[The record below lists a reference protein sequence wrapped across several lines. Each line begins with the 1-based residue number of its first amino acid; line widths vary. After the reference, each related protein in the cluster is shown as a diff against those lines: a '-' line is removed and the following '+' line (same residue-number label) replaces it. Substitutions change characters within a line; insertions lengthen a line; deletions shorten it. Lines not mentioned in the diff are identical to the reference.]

1 MVRRRLTI
9 ADTLKQRI
17 FSGLH
22 LGTLKPGDRLPSV
35 RDLASDLEADP
46 RVILAA
52 CRELEQEGLVELRP
66 RSGIYVGTGATDA
79 GGSSSRKA
87 DWIVE
92 TLVESLSRGIPAPG
106 LPEHL
111 RRCLET
117 LRLRA
122 ACIECNLDQT
132 VQLCEELHADY
143 GLDTDPVDLYPMLS
157 EATPPPEIRH
167 ADLLVTSQFHAHEIQ
182 PLALQLGKP
191 IIVASLQTGLFAG
204 LAELLSRE
212 TVYFLVSDPRFGAKL
227 HRIFAGSPGAA
238 NLRSLVVGTDDL
250 AEVPPDAPAYMTGS
264 ARARLPQASRLRRPL
279 PQLRALSPDT
289 ARQLLSFIV
298 RANMAANAAART

>member
-1 MVRRRLTI
+1 MTI

-35 RDLASDLEADP
+35 RDLARDLEADP

-52 CRELEQEGLVELRP
+52 CRELEQEGLVELRR
-66 RSGIYVGTGATDA
+66 RSGIYVGTPTADA

-92 TLVESLSRGIPAPG
+92 TLVESLSRGIPAPS

-117 LRLRA
+117 RRLRA
-122 ACIECNLDQT
+122 ACIECNADQT
-132 VQLCEELHADY
+132 AQLCEELHADY

-157 EATPPPEIRH
+157 EPTPPPEIRH
-167 ADLLVTSQFHAHEIQ
+167 ADLLVTSQFHAHEVQ

-212 TVYFLVSDPRFGAKL
+212 TVYFLVSDPRFGEKL

-238 NLRSLVVGTDDL
+238 NLRALVVGTDDL
-250 AEVPPDAPAYMTGS
+250 AEVPPDAPVYMTGS
-264 ARARLPQASRLRRPL
+264 ARTRLPQGSRLRRPL

-289 ARQLLSFIV
+289 ARQLLSFII
-298 RANMAANAAART
+298 RANMAANGVVRA